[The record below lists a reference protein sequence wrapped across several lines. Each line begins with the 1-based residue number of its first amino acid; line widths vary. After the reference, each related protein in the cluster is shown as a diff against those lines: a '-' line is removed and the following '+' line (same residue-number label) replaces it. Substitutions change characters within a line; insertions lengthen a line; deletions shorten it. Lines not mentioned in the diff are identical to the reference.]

1 MSQKRLFSEVD
12 SATNKKQKL
21 VDVELLGS
29 DLTVLEKFVQLFEA
43 GDLEDVYVENAL
55 SNPTVLGI
63 LGFLDSGAV
72 RKSSELT
79 TVFKALYMLILIG
92 SREKS
97 SKLTAVVHELAEG
110 VLEDLRFAS
119 CLRGLQKKQGAEANK
134 AVLRLLAV
142 VATVS
147 TNLARGLLRSL
158 PFSSPEMIQCS
169 RRRNTAEEQDA
180 RSCFLNL
187 VAAFV
192 FSENN
197 LVIREAIEK
206 RDPFVMVINESYIDK
221 YTNVM
226 LILEMLIKITENKTI
241 SKTHKV
247 RLFDRN
253 SLKQLLYLYS
263 WRGEAVTLQDLAGR
277 GEDYVE
283 ANQLDSVR
291 KKLHQLLI
299 LLTTSTRFGLVFSGC
314 NRDWRSPANDLIF
327 HALISPP
334 MCPAYN
340 DPLRFELVLSAL
352 FACPDIL
359 APYLDS
365 VAPLLY
371 PRPDSLNWFR
381 LMSLICGIYD
391 QCRVNVIKWAM
402 MAIARSTLPQQ
413 AALIIVDCLFLS
425 PKMVEPMTAAL
436 QYKESTKVVTA
447 SEELMSKLQS
457 NLIILL
463 TWLSLTDQFPTTAYG
478 VASLRRELRLL
489 FRERMP
495 TTEHVNQF
503 DALFGQQFNDPQVLH
518 DQTFLNDKETDNPDA
533 GPKDVESPKVTRSAE
548 DDLTEL
554 EQLPKKFSKTL
565 VTLYKSL
572 IGLDISDSRLHK
584 AMAKLPGILE
594 QCVQEYFH
602 SGVVLRCLSQFLR
615 LQQSKSFTE
624 VSVKPKRLFRWLF
637 THPQFPSVLHPD
649 WLSQST
655 VPDGQGESADSDQ
668 SFLRILDSRQ
678 YLRDCL
684 VELLLILIRHS
695 PKLGLK
701 NLQPL
706 WLLRAYSAT
715 TSLRDHNILELL
727 FLMESKSPGL
737 LTGTDNLNSVPLVW
751 GPTVGQHYRF
761 PEDKTNT
768 VSLKPVLLH
777 QPTLG
782 ALFHCIDADQ
792 LRVSSTQFPLTHKWL
807 TQSPTAPNALPV
819 TFDSG
824 SDTNVHDP
832 CFLLHV
838 FHHYLDLYRTSLST
852 TAAVAPSTQS
862 EQFLRTFYSR
872 SCLAYSVA
880 ALSSYSKHIRT
891 MARSL
896 IADYRDL
903 AEQWRPPRVIRQA
916 DSHTN
921 LSLQLFP
928 ERSKIIFI
936 LDTLRNSLST
946 GGGITLGGASRK
958 KTMFHS
964 KADTGGRLTRLH
976 ANFFVLTL
984 QLLSKPEH
992 HMYQTLW
999 NCLLSKPAL
1008 NLNQVPD
1015 FLRCFFST
1023 DTHFREERS
1032 WISRLCASSIADG
1045 ADYLV
1050 LERSRVFKHMLT
1062 TYSSPSCDT
1071 TFQLTVLHLIH
1082 SATSQPRLMH
1092 ALIRFHALPLWLW
1105 RHALQPCS
1113 LQQVELFRAIL
1124 DNILTAL
1131 STKEVDS
1138 PIRLLIQLM
1147 KTEFERVQSENTKP
1161 ANPLSLIHRV

>member
-678 YLRDCL
+678 YLRD
-684 VELLLILIRHS
+684 
-695 PKLGLK
+695 
-701 NLQPL
+701 
-706 WLLRAYSAT
+706 
-715 TSLRDHNILELL
+715 
-727 FLMESKSPGL
+727 
-737 LTGTDNLNSVPLVW
+737 
-751 GPTVGQHYRF
+751 
-761 PEDKTNT
+761 
-768 VSLKPVLLH
+768 
-777 QPTLG
+777 
-782 ALFHCIDADQ
+782 
-792 LRVSSTQFPLTHKWL
+792 
-807 TQSPTAPNALPV
+807 
-819 TFDSG
+819 
-824 SDTNVHDP
+824 
-832 CFLLHV
+832 
-838 FHHYLDLYRTSLST
+838 RTSLST

-1105 RHALQPCS
+1105 RHALQPWY
-1113 LQQVELFRAIL
+1113 V
-1124 DNILTAL
+1124 T
-1131 STKEVDS
+1131 
-1138 PIRLLIQLM
+1138 
-1147 KTEFERVQSENTKP
+1147 VQ
-1161 ANPLSLIHRV
+1161 

>member
-43 GDLEDVYVENAL
+43 GDLEDAYVENAL

-92 SREKS
+92 SSEKS
-97 SKLTAVVHELAEG
+97 SKFTAVVHELAEG

-371 PRPDSLNWFR
+371 PTVPDRLKCFR
-381 LMSLICGIYD
+381 LNCYLLI
-391 QCRVNVIKWAM
+391 
-402 MAIARSTLPQQ
+402 RSVYAP
-413 AALIIVDCLFLS
+413 S
-425 PKMVEPMTAAL
+425 PKSFLPGK
-436 QYKESTKVVTA
+436 YKESTKVVAA

-518 DQTFLNDKETDNPDA
+518 DQTFLNAKETDDPDA

-602 SGVVLRCLSQFLR
+602 SGVVLRCLSQFVR
-615 LQQSKSFTE
+615 LQQSKSFNE
-624 VSVKPKRLFRWLF
+624 VSVKPKRLFKWLF
-637 THPQFPSVLHPD
+637 THPQFPSVLHPN
-649 WLSQST
+649 WLSQLT
-655 VPDGQGESADSDQ
+655 VPDGQGESADSDR
-668 SFLRILDSRQ
+668 SSLRILDSRQ

-706 WLLRAYSAT
+706 WLLGAYSAT

-751 GPTVGQHYRF
+751 GPTIGQHYRF

-832 CFLLHV
+832 CFLACNV
-838 FHHYLDLYRTSLST
+838 F
-852 TAAVAPSTQS
+852 
-862 EQFLRTFYSR
+862 
-872 SCLAYSVA
+872 
-880 ALSSYSKHIRT
+880 
-891 MARSL
+891 
-896 IADYRDL
+896 
-903 AEQWRPPRVIRQA
+903 
-916 DSHTN
+916 SH
-921 LSLQLFP
+921 
-928 ERSKIIFI
+928 IIFI

-958 KTMFHS
+958 KTMFYS
-964 KADTGGRLTRLH
+964 KADTGGRLTRIH

-1023 DTHFREERS
+1023 DTHVRYLYFRRKLNPLFTNTRPCRFLFCLFCS
-1032 WISRLCASSIADG
+1032 SR
-1045 ADYLV
+1045 
-1050 LERSRVFKHMLT
+1050 
-1062 TYSSPSCDT
+1062 
-1071 TFQLTVLHLIH
+1071 
-1082 SATSQPRLMH
+1082 
-1092 ALIRFHALPLWLW
+1092 
-1105 RHALQPCS
+1105 
-1113 LQQVELFRAIL
+1113 QQVELFRAIL

-1138 PIRLLIQLM
+1138 PIRVLIQLM

-1161 ANPLSLIHRV
+1161 ANPLSLIHRI